1 MVRFCTSST
10 CCAGVGTVVEGAIVE
25 VVAGIVVGVD
35 VVVLGFGCEVVVVE
49 DVVVSG

>member
-1 MVRFCTSST
+1 MVRFCNSST
-10 CCAGVGTVVEGAIVE
+10 CCAGAGTVAEGATVE
-25 VVAGIVVGVD
+25 VVSGVVVGVD